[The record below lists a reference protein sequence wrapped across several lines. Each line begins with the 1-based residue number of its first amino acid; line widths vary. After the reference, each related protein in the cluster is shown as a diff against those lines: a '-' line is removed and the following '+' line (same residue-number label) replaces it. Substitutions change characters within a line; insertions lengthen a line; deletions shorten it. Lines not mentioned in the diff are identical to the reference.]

1 MFSREL
7 AKLILT
13 NSLALSPKL
22 DPGTKAT
29 PFSSSAMS
37 ENFFHLIQ
45 FLKYLEMHKTHLLV
59 QNMIFYLIYLIH

>member
-22 DPGTKAT
+22 EPGTKAT
-29 PFSSSAMS
+29 PYSWSATS
-37 ENFFHLIQ
+37 ENLFPLNPVF
-45 FLKYLEMHKTHLLV
+45 E
-59 QNMIFYLIYLIH
+59 IFGNA

>member
-29 PFSSSAMS
+29 PFSSSAKS
-37 ENFFHLIQ
+37 ENFFPLNPVC
-45 FLKYLEMHKTHLLV
+45 E
-59 QNMIFYLIYLIH
+59 IFGNA

>member
-22 DPGTKAT
+22 EPGTKAT
-29 PFSSSAMS
+29 PFSSSATS
-37 ENFFHLIQ
+37 ENSFPLNPV
-45 FLKYLEMHKTHLLV
+45 LE
-59 QNMIFYLIYLIH
+59 IFGNA